1 MVIYHKG
8 WDTGKL
14 WGETVEEQAARILEA
29 HPIEFEERIST
40 LDRPLIIENAFPGWQ
55 PRYWAPAKV
64 YPFLP
69 PGHKEGGVRYDAVR
83 FSIQEQVAGHIE
95 AIKAGAAAVH
105 LHPRDPKDGSPMGA
119 PKNVAEIY
127 DLVLKEVDAITLQHT
142 WKVRDGLFDYVADG
156 IEMLKL
162 GKGNRY
168 CQGAV
173 VLWPPAD
180 TYPSNYTAEVQRGV
194 KFMLENNIKPIHKL
208 RSSYSVRKMKRLL
221 MDTGVETQSPYVL
234 VHDMGHPFGWPMD
247 KDPWMPIDLIA
258 SIRQTKER
266 IPDSIIG
273 VYSGGRNWLPITI
286 TAILAGVDLIRVGI
300 EDCYWMYP
308 HKEEV
313 IQRNI
318 DAVNKV
324 TEFARII
331 GREIATVDQAR
342 TIMGIKRTS

>member
-8 WDTGKL
+8 WDAGKL

-29 HPIEFEERIST
+29 HPIEFEEKIPT

-55 PRYWAPAKV
+55 PRYWGPSNV

-69 PGHKEGGVRYDAVR
+69 PGYKEGGVRYDAVR
-83 FSIQEQVAGHIE
+83 ISVQDQVAGHVE
-95 AIKAGAAAVH
+95 AVRAGAAAVH
-105 LHPRDPKDGSPMGA
+105 LHPRDPNDGSPMGA

-127 DLVLKEVDAITLQHT
+127 DLVFKEVDAITLQHT
-142 WKVRDGLFDYVADG
+142 WKVTDALFDYVTEG
-156 IEMLKL
+156 EELLRL
-162 GKGNRY
+162 GKGNRF

-180 TYPSNYTAEVQRGV
+180 TYPVNYTKEVQRGV

-208 RSSYSVRKMKRLL
+208 RSSYSARKMKRLL
-221 MDTGVETQSPYVL
+221 IDTGVETQGPYIL

-258 SIRQTKER
+258 SVSQTKER
-266 IPDSIIG
+266 IPNSIIG

-286 TAILAGVDLIRVGI
+286 TAILAGVDLVRVGI

-313 IQRNI
+313 IHRNF
-318 DAVNKV
+318 DAVNKI
-324 TEFARII
+324 TDFARLI
-331 GREIATVDQAR
+331 GREVATVEQAR
-342 TIMGIKRTS
+342 KIMGIKRTS